1 MECSPNDSVL
11 LLTKNVSQSSGGHQ
25 CVVCEG
31 VIPAARH
38 QLSFSKKLANHL
50 DAMKLF
56 IGYYHVRRELRR
68 RVSMT

>member
-1 MECSPNDSVL
+1 M
-11 LLTKNVSQSSGGHQ
+11 
-25 CVVCEG
+25 VCEG

-56 IGYYHVRRELRR
+56 IGYYHVRRELRA
-68 RVSMT
+68 SE